1 MERPVAPG
9 TASVRRPWGGLPGGR
24 PRRFACWFQ
33 VDVQKWGR
41 QNAVLIKAAKM
52 KLQGGR

>member
-41 QNAVLIKAAKM
+41 QSAVLIKAAKM